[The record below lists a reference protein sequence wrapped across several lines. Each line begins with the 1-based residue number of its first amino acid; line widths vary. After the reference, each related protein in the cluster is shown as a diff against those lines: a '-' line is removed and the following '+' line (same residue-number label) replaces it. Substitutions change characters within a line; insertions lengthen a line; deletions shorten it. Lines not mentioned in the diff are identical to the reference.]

1 MWINRDKKLFCGFQ
15 QSYAQ
20 SYPQGVFSNF
30 SENIRFGEYSLFNLV
45 I

>member
-1 MWINRDKKLFCGFQ
+1 MWINGDKKLFCGFQ

-30 SENIRFGEYSLFNLV
+30 SENIRCFNLV